1 MTRAAAMARA
11 RRGRHPASPV
21 PVPVRASAPAKVI
34 LLGEH
39 GVNRGVTALA
49 TAVALR
55 LTCTVTLRGDG
66 EVILRS
72 RTGERRED
80 AASIDAHRAR
90 IEGLRTAG
98 DHAALGQAARE
109 DFFAA
114 TRFVLGGLFARLGI
128 RGVEAEWS
136 GALPVG
142 RGLGSGAAASCALIA
157 AVVEAAGASLT
168 SSEVARL
175 AWEGDVVAHG
185 GTASALDASACA
197 FGGVVAY
204 DLERGGRPLIAPRA
218 LPLVVADTGVDAD
231 TGTVNR
237 GVRERLERRPEL
249 AELFEAMAALTTRA
263 TDALR
268 AGDLPRLGGL
278 MRENQRL
285 LGALG
290 VSSPEIDALVAAAL
304 NAGAVGAKLSGSGGG
319 GIVIAL
325 TEPDELE
332 PVTAA
337 MAAAGGRVLAAGA
350 AVAAAPGARLE
361 PLPIT
366 HHRSRA

>member
-1 MTRAAAMARA
+1 
-11 RRGRHPASPV
+11 
-21 PVPVRASAPAKVI
+21 VI

-55 LTCTVTLRGDG
+55 LTCTVVLRRDG

-72 RTGERRED
+72 EADERRED
-80 AASIDAHRAR
+80 IAAIAAHRAR
-90 IEGLRTAG
+90 IEGLRATG
-98 DHAALGQAARE
+98 DHAGLGRAARE

-114 TRFVLGGLFARLGI
+114 TRFVLGALLTRLGI
-128 RGVEAEWS
+128 RGVEAQWS

-142 RGLGSGAAASCALIA
+142 RGLGSGAAASCALIT
-157 AVVEAAGASLT
+157 AVVEAAGTSLT
-168 SSEVARL
+168 PSEVARL

-197 FGGVVAY
+197 YGGVVAY
-204 DLERGGRPLIAPRA
+204 DLERGGRPLTVPCA

-249 AELFEAMAALTTRA
+249 SDVFEEMAALTTGA
-263 TDALR
+263 AQALR
-268 AGDLPRLGGL
+268 AADLPGVGWS

-285 LGALG
+285 LDALG
-290 VSSPEIDALVAAAL
+290 VSSPEIDDLVAAAL
-304 NAGAVGAKLSGSGGG
+304 DAGALGAKVSGSGGG

-325 TEPDELE
+325 TDPGELE
-332 PVTAA
+332 PVAAA

-361 PLPIT
+361 PEPIT